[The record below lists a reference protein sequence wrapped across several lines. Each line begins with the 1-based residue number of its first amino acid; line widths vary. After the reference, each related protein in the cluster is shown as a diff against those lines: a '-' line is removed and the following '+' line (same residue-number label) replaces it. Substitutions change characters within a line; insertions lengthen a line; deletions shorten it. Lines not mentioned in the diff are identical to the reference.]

1 MCTCTGLALPSSQE
15 NLPHHR
21 HQWIM
26 SADGSQGSR
35 GRRTIWTRDQSGSF
49 SVGLPFLFPLWLQ
62 VPSVFSLTASV
73 FLSSDSSKN
82 VSPFPTTLPS
92 ALLGRRPF
100 SLTRCRPSRR
110 PPTPGPPNTSW
121 FLSSTLPEF
130 QGVGQDAD
138 NNQVRMTSL
147 LPSFFRA
154 GWSCVRITL
163 GYYRGITCT
172 APGIRSGIFL
182 NDSPIFLYPGV

>member
-1 MCTCTGLALPSSQE
+1 METGNTGQNCGPPPGVLSRLLSSQTAVRAAMCTCTGLALPSSQE

-92 ALLGRRPF
+92 ALLGPSASPAAAPHAVPLHQGLQTRPGSF
-100 SLTRCRPSRR
+100 LPHFRNSRE
-110 PPTPGPPNTSW
+110 W
-121 FLSSTLPEF
+121 VKM
-130 QGVGQDAD
+130 Q
-138 NNQVRMTSL
+138 
-147 LPSFFRA
+147 
-154 GWSCVRITL
+154 
-163 GYYRGITCT
+163 T
-172 APGIRSGIFL
+172 AIRSA
-182 NDSPIFLYPGV
+182 